1 MSLLNVFSLL
11 PPIKCTKCILLF
23 ESDQS
28 SLYLKLLIVNMQ
40 GYLTPVAS
48 CSFLEPKEIE
58 FGPQVETLRIV
69 CQEAAF
75 INCMAASHRHI
86 HLLTCY

>member
-11 PPIKCTKCILLF
+11 PPIKCIKCILLF

-40 GYLTPVAS
+40 CYLTS
-48 CSFLEPKEIE
+48 CGILLV
-58 FGPQVETLRIV
+58 FGAQRD
-69 CQEAAF
+69 
-75 INCMAASHRHI
+75 
-86 HLLTCY
+86 